1 MKPEILAEIKR
12 RRAEM
17 LRRIAS
23 GEIKV
28 CSKANPMPTSRDI
41 VGQKWFHEEARCE
54 SDVGV
59 DTATQKNRMYHC
71 PACGLRFPVTLKKI
85 EVRA

>member
-1 MKPEILAEIKR
+1 MKPELLAEIKR
-12 RRAEM
+12 RTTEM
-17 LRRIAS
+17 RRRIKS

-28 CSKANPMPTSRDI
+28 CRPGNPMPSDRDT

-59 DTATQKNRMYHC
+59 DTELQKNRIYRC
-71 PACGLRFPVTLKKI
+71 PVCGLRFPVTLKKV
-85 EVRA
+85 EV